1 MDRRRIFTL
10 CAAGVAGLIAINAGL
25 AVAVA
30 ASSRH
35 EASAWPGKSFAF
47 WRERTWKHVEGR
59 IRGLPPGARLRHST
73 IGRLGYRQE
82 SFPVHLLRFSA
93 APRER
98 RPLRVLLVAGVHGTE
113 PAGVEALIRIA
124 EELARDPS
132 RFSAVS
138 LDIVPV
144 VNPWAWVYGYRYNGD
159 GEDVNRDFS
168 SRRTREARIIRK
180 LYDENGPY
188 DLLLDLHESK
198 KPGYFIYQYVSE
210 EEGLGGQ
217 YVKLLSSLGRPL
229 ENNYREGVF
238 RTTGG
243 ILRIPAASLLWIS
256 MGGRLS
262 LEQYARLHGTRHA
275 YTVET
280 PLADDFDQR
289 VEVHRRTAEMF
300 ISRLAGIAFASSSR

>member
-1 MDRRRIFTL
+1 MCT
-10 CAAGVAGLIAINAGL
+10 AGVAGLIAINAGL

-47 WRERTWKHVEGR
+47 WPERSWEQVEGR
-59 IRGLPPGARLRHST
+59 IRALPASARLRHST
-73 IGRLGYRQE
+73 IGRLTYRQA

-93 APRER
+93 APQER
-98 RPLRVLLVAGVHGTE
+98 KPLRVLLVAGVHGTE
-113 PAGVEALIRIA
+113 PAGVEALIQIA
-124 EELARDPS
+124 EQLARNPS
-132 RFSAVS
+132 RYSAVS

-168 SRRTREARIIRK
+168 SRRTREARIIRE
-180 LYDENGPY
+180 LYDQHGPY

-198 KPGYFIYQYVSE
+198 KTGYFIYQYVSE
-210 EEGLGGQ
+210 EEGLGGEF
-217 YVKLLSSLGRPL
+217 VKLLTSLDKPL
-229 ENNYREGVF
+229 ENNYREGLF
-238 RTTGG
+238 KTTGG
-243 ILRIPAASLLWIS
+243 ILQIPAASLLWIS

-280 PLADDFDQR
+280 PLGDNFDQR
-289 VEVHRRTAEMF
+289 VDVHRRTAETL
-300 ISRLAGIAFASSSR
+300 ISRLAGIARSEEPHV